1 MYLKLED
8 IFDFSFLSLA
18 ILISFYVGKLN
29 EFMSLITFDSISNF
43 LSLSIQF
50 MVLLGLYY
58 KMKKFRKK

>member
-1 MYLKLED
+1 MILRLED

-18 ILISFYVGKLN
+18 IILSIYVGKLN
-29 EFMSLITFDSISNF
+29 EIMTLITFESISNI

-58 KMKKFRKK
+58 KMRKFKKK

>member
-1 MYLKLED
+1 MILRLED

-18 ILISFYVGKLN
+18 IILSIYVGKLN
-29 EFMSLITFDSISNF
+29 EIMTLITFEYISNI

-58 KMKKFRKK
+58 KMRKFKKK